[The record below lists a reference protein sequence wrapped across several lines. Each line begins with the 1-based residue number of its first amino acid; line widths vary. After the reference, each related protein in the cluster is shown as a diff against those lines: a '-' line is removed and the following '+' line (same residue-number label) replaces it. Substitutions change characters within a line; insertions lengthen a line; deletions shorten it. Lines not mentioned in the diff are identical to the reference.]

1 MSAPIVDI
9 KGREVQVGD
18 EVAFAGAQHCAIHI
32 GKIIK
37 INPKTVRIEYERVA
51 NYKRTVDR
59 HHGEGKA
66 DFVKAGA

>member
-1 MSAPIVDI
+1 M
-9 KGREVQVGD
+9 GD

-37 INPKTVRIEYERVA
+37 INPKTVRIEYERA
-51 NYKRTVDR
+51 PKYIRTVDR

-66 DFVKAGA
+66 DFVKVGA